1 MSTKLSVKNMVCNRC
16 IKVVNEELAKAG
28 FTVNNIIL
36 GEVIVDENLSGA
48 DIEKIRTILE
58 AEGFELLEDRK
69 ASVIEKIKIAVIKR
83 IQHESEL
90 EENFN
95 FPEYISKETGLDYNY
110 LSSLFSSAEN
120 ITLEHYIILQ
130 KIEKVKELLRYG
142 ELSLSEIAFR
152 LGYKSVQHLSSQFKS
167 VTGFTASQFK
177 SLKHTHRNTVDNI
190 IKQ

>member
-1 MSTKLSVKNMVCNRC
+1 MSSKLAVKNMVCNRC

-28 FTVNNIIL
+28 FTVKSVIL
-36 GEVIVDENLSGA
+36 GEVILEENLTNG
-48 DIEKIRTILE
+48 DIDKIRNILE

-83 IQHESEL
+83 IQHGEGL

-95 FPEYISKETGLDYNY
+95 FPEYISKELDLDYNY

-152 LGYKSVQHLSSQFKS
+152 MGYKSVQHLSSQFKS
-167 VTGFTASQFK
+167 VTGFTASEFK

-190 IKQ
+190 IK